1 MSNWPEP
8 TLVNTGDLN
17 LAIYEYGDSANPK
30 VLLLHGFVSTGLTWH
45 DVSTALADRWHV
57 IAVDQR
63 GRSFSDHAPDGEYST
78 ESYVKD
84 AKALLDRMGID
95 RVALIGH
102 SMGGMN
108 SLVFAATYPEM
119 VSSLVLVD
127 HAPETDFSA
136 LAQTRKVVAGL
147 DQDFA
152 NWDEARDWLRG
163 IQTLVSDDVIAR
175 RLHARM
181 VVRNG
186 RIGWRED
193 PAIRAYQQSNPMRT
207 PEQRW
212 DDLGK
217 VQCRT
222 LFVLGGE
229 SGLISDE
236 TAEKAVGIVPEGK
249 WLRIPGAGH
258 NVFEDNPADGISAI
272 TEFLSAE
279 PQQT

>member
-1 MSNWPEP
+1 MSSWPEP
-8 TLVNTGDLN
+8 KLVNTGDLN
-17 LAIYEYGDSANPK
+17 LAVYEYGDSSNPK

-45 DVSTALADRWHV
+45 DLCLALADTWHV

-63 GRSFSDHAPDGEYST
+63 GRSFSDHAPDGDYST
-78 ESYVKD
+78 ASYVKD
-84 AKALLDRMGID
+84 AKALLDQLGIE
-95 RVALIGH
+95 RLALIGH

-136 LAQTRKVVAGL
+136 LEQTRKVVAGL
-147 DQDFA
+147 DRDFA
-152 NWDEARDWLRG
+152 DWEEARIWLRG
-163 IQTLVSDDVIAR
+163 IQTAVSDDVITR

-181 VVRNG
+181 VEQDG

-193 PAIRAYQQSNPMRT
+193 PGIRAYQQSHPMRS
-207 PEQRW
+207 EAQRW
-212 DDLGK
+212 DDLSR

-229 SGLISDE
+229 SRLISDE
-236 TAEKAVGIVPEGK
+236 TAKKAASIAPEGK
-249 WLRIPGAGH
+249 WVRITGAGH
-258 NVFEDNPADGISAI
+258 NVFEDNPTECNSTV
-272 TEFLSAE
+272 TEFLSAD
-279 PQQT
+279 PQQ